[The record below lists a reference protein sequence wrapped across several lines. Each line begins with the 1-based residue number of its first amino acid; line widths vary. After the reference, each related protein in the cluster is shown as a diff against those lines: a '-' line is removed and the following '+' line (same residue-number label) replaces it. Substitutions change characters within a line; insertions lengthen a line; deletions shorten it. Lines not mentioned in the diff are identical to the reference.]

1 MLQTLKTEILGKT
14 QGYQAVPGCGLQCT
28 VTQIDGVLVDIDLEG
43 VNNRK
48 NLMGSTKV
56 MTDNVL
62 FDGEE
67 ITATIEGQILSHLL
81 SHSIMLS
88 HIFKKKYSLE
98 IRFLITSLKLF

>member
-1 MLQTLKTEILGKT
+1 MTFLLQTLKTEILGKT

-62 FDGEE
+62 YDGEE
-67 ITATIEGQILSHLL
+67 ITATIEGQILSN
-81 SHSIMLS
+81 S
-88 HIFKKKYSLE
+88 HIYCH
-98 IRFLITSLKLF
+98 IRLCCPIYLKTNIH

>member
-1 MLQTLKTEILGKT
+1 M
-14 QGYQAVPGCGLQCT
+14 PGCGLQCT

-62 FDGEE
+62 YDGEE

-81 SHSIMLS
+81 SHYIMS
-88 HIFKKKYSLE
+88 HILKNKYSLE